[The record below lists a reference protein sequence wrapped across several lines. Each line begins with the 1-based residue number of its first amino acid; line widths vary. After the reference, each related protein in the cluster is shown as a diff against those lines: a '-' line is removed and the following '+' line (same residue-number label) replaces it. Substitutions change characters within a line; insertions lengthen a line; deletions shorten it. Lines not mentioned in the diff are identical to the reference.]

1 MTRQQLD
8 DLVHDISSAL
18 GEHMV
23 GDVIETALATGGQ
36 IGFAT
41 DEDDQGPDV
50 RGKWLDALEER
61 LAKHGFTRCR
71 CMPFPVKG
79 KLVYVVAGLRN
90 IENYKEAK

>member
-23 GDVIETALATGGQ
+23 GDVIETALATDGQ

-41 DEDDQGPDV
+41 DEDDPGPDT
-50 RGKWLDALEER
+50 RGKWCTTFEER
-61 LAKHGFTRCR
+61 LAKHGLTRCR
-71 CMPFPVKG
+71 CMPFPVRG

-90 IENYKEAK
+90 IKNDKEAK